1 MRIDIFCF
9 KLYYSRQLAE
19 ASSGS
24 WGRGGN
30 RLLAVTSSAKLWKR
44 LTAIYLGNIAPSK
57 REMSLPNRQ
66 LMSLQLMICLLL
78 FPSFPLGKTYIPNC
92 LICVIF
98 FLIIFFYVL
107 VRCGKFEIGP
117 NFPSLKKKYT
127 SSSAKYLPQ
136 LIPFPF
142 LTPVISHQGEKL
154 ESRAHIIS
162 PQTSKGKHKQ
172 IYLSFSL
179 KIKIK

>member
-1 MRIDIFCF
+1 MEKANSNI
-9 KLYYSRQLAE
+9 SRKHSPLQKRNEFTKPSTHVSIAYD
-19 ASSGS
+19 
-24 WGRGGN
+24 
-30 RLLAVTSSAKLWKR
+30 LLAAISQFPTGKDIHPKLFD
-44 LTAIYLGNIAPSK
+44 L
-57 REMSLPNRQ
+57 
-66 LMSLQLMICLLL
+66 CD
-78 FPSFPLGKTYIPNC
+78 
-92 LICVIF
+92 F